1 MRQAMHDTRPDSLLI
16 GEHCHDFTL
25 DALGDGW
32 DGVMNYAGFTRPV
45 WTWLRDGSFAPKFLG
60 SPLMVPR
67 LGGTSVMETMR
78 EFAAMAPWR
87 SIRHSFNLVGSHD
100 TTRIRTLVGEDSRQ
114 VDVAAG
120 LLFTMPGIPM
130 MTYGDEIG
138 MRGEFGEDGRRPM
151 PWSAS
156 PSGDAAHPT
165 TQGSESAESIGQPAG
180 QPAGPPAGESARESA
195 GQWDARILEVYRGL
209 ISARNVSH
217 ALRHG
222 GLRWVHADDDVL
234 VFLRES
240 AEQTALV
247 HCARA
252 AHDPIRVPTRHLD
265 GVADRE
271 TAYGRDLMLGGD
283 SVTLTAD
290 RPEVNIWTWPRR

>member
-1 MRQAMHDTRPDSLLI
+1 MHETRPDTLLI
-16 GEHCHDFTL
+16 GEHCHDFTR

-45 WTWLRDGSFAPKFLG
+45 WTWLRDGASAPKFLG
-60 SPLMVPR
+60 SPLLVPR

-130 MTYGDEIG
+130 MTYGDEVG
-138 MRGEFGEDGRRPM
+138 MCGEFGEDGRRPM
-151 PWSAS
+151 PWTDAS
-156 PSGDAAHPT
+156 
-165 TQGSESAESIGQPAG
+165 
-180 QPAGPPAGESARESA
+180 R
-195 GQWDARILEVYRGL
+195 WDARILEVYRGL
-209 ISARNVSH
+209 IAARNLSH

-222 GLRWVHADDDVL
+222 GLRWVRADDDAL

-252 AHDPIRVPTRHLD
+252 AHEPIQVPMRHLD
-265 GVADRE
+265 GVAGAQ
-271 TAYGRDLMLGGD
+271 TAYGRDLMLRGER
-283 SVTLTAD
+283 VILTAD
-290 RPEVNIWTWPRR
+290 RPGVNIWTWPRR